1 MFSGVRI
8 GCNSQKSTG
17 GCISCQPYAARGN
30 VLLFMY
36 RRSAEETEPKS
47 FPVMEQRRRTF
58 QE

>member
-30 VLLFMY
+30 VFALY
-36 RRSAEETEPKS
+36 VHAVRRRTEPKS